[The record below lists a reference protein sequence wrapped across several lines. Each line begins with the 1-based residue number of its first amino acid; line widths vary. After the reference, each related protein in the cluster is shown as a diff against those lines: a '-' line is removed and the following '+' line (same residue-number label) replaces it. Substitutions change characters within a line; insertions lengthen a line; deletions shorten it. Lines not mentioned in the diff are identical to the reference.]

1 MWVLEKKRITKVMND
16 SSSWDQCLH
25 EISWHIIQ
33 QLLNYLTCRL
43 TETDYAAI
51 AVEKYCIIHIWR
63 SCNHLRRVK
72 CNLKFHC
79 NHLRRQPQFLPLR
92 NKLPLIGPPH
102 ILPDVF
108 IFFFYLPHLIDMLLP
123 VFLSVCV
130 CASVSL
136 CTWCFVLG
144 PINTE
149 HSFLSAL
156 CPRQNNNRML
166 SKEKPSS
173 LFSPHWNSCHHFLPL
188 SSGLTVSTEFECLEE
203 YQAGKSHS
211 SRLAS
216 LRGLLL
222 GFHFSS
228 TALVLF
234 SSLGLRCR
242 KRVIFCWN
250 NIEIQ

>member
-51 AVEKYCIIHIWR
+51 AVEKYCIIYIWR

-108 IFFFYLPHLIDMLLP
+108 IFFFYLPRLIDMLLP

-130 CASVSL
+130 CASVNV

-173 LFSPHWNSCHHFLPL
+173 LFSPIETLAITSCL
-188 SSGLTVSTEFECLEE
+188 S
-203 YQAGKSHS
+203 
-211 SRLAS
+211 LAD
-216 LRGLLL
+216 
-222 GFHFSS
+222 
-228 TALVLF
+228 
-234 SSLGLRCR
+234 
-242 KRVIFCWN
+242 
-250 NIEIQ
+250 